1 MPVLVTGAAGFI
13 GRHVCRALLRRGED
27 VVGIDNLNSFYD
39 PLLKRA
45 RLQELQSFDGFA
57 FHEGDF
63 ADAGMLD
70 QAVGGRAIDRV
81 VHLGAQANVR
91 YSIEN
96 PRVYVRS
103 NLVGHLEVLEFCRAR
118 EIAHLVYAS
127 SSSVYGNASGASR
140 EDARADAPL
149 SLYAATKR
157 SDELIGPSY
166 SHLYGIPQTGLRFF
180 TVYGPWGRPDMAYW
194 LFTDAILAGR
204 PIRLF
209 NNGRMWRD
217 FTFISDIVDGILAV
231 LDNPPA
237 DGAAMHRVYNIG
249 NGNPV
254 ALGTMVETLERHLGV
269 EAIREFAPMQPG
281 DVEMTSADVSA
292 LERDFGCRPRVDID
306 EGLGLFVDWYRTHV
320 PQRYGLAD

>member
-1 MPVLVTGAAGFI
+1 MD
-13 GRHVCRALLRRGED
+13 R
-27 VVGIDNLNSFYD
+27 
-39 PLLKRA
+39 
-45 RLQELQSFDGFA
+45 
-57 FHEGDF
+57 
-63 ADAGMLD
+63 
-70 QAVGGRAIDRV
+70 AVGARAIDRV

-103 NLVGHLEVLEFCRAR
+103 NLVGHLEVLEFGRAR
-118 EIAHLVYAS
+118 DIAHLVYAS

-140 EDARADAPL
+140 EDARADTPL

-157 SDELIGPSY
+157 SDELIGSSY

-209 NNGRMWRD
+209 NDGRMWRD
-217 FTFISDIVDGILAV
+217 FTFISDILDGILAV
-231 LDNPPA
+231 LDSPPT
-237 DGAAMHRVYNIG
+237 DGAAKHRVYNIG

-254 ALGTMVETLERHLGV
+254 ALGTMVDTLERHLGV

-281 DVEMTSADVSA
+281 DVEMTRADVSA

-306 EGLGLFVDWYRTHV
+306 EGLGRFVEWYRAHV
-320 PQRYGLAD
+320 PQRYGFAG